1 LLLNENQCYLLENRE
16 FHTLTNKKSR
26 PLDEI
31 EDLFE
36 INEKESFNRLIN
48 YIKLK
53 KEENSFSN
61 IDKLLLTYLNKDLKL
76 KIMQEID
83 ITYLNLH

>member
-1 LLLNENQCYLLENRE
+1 LLNENQCYLLENRE

>member
-1 LLLNENQCYLLENRE
+1 MLLNENQCYLLENRE